1 MLIQEKANKLIFFL
15 LSILPISIILGSSIS
30 LFNVVLLSL
39 IILSLIYYQRD
50 TGFIKNSSA
59 KLIFFLYLYLI
70 FNSIISQEYSIGL
83 GRNLGFI
90 RFILLFVCIN
100 YFFFKYRNANYVF
113 YFWIF
118 CILLV
123 TFDSHIEFFLGQNI
137 FGWGGI
143 DQPHGSRIVSF
154 FKDEPIV
161 GAYLSAFV
169 LIIFGYLLTKYKYNN
184 ILPWLFILFTF
195 SGILISGERSN
206 TIKIFLGLLL
216 MFLFFNFINT
226 KKKLVTISI
235 MLSLLVFILNTS
247 NYLKT
252 RYVHQFVSNFLS
264 KEKFEN
270 FSKNSDYIKLY
281 KSGISVFM
289 NYPIFGVGNK
299 NYRVETCGDEVKNK
313 INNYYCL
320 THPHQIYIEFL
331 AEHGLVGTFII
342 LAIFFSLMFKILLNI
357 FKSKNYIQI
366 GSFCY
371 VLFVFTPLLP
381 SGSFFSDLNSTLL
394 WLNISLMFACCKKT
408 NIFNYKV

>member
-1 MLIQEKANKLIFFL
+1 MLIQDKANKLIFIL
-15 LSILPISIILGSSIS
+15 LSILPITIILGSSIS
-30 LFNVVLLSL
+30 LVNIVLLSL
-39 IILSLIYYQRD
+39 IILVIIYFQKD
-50 TGFIKNSSA
+50 QGFIKHYSV
-59 KLIFFLYLYLI
+59 KLIFSLYLYLI
-70 FNSIISQEYSIGL
+70 FNTIISQEYSIGIE
-83 GRNLGFI
+83 RNLGFI
-90 RFILLFVCIN
+90 RFILLFICIN
-100 YFFFKYRNANYVF
+100 YFFFKYQNANYVF

-118 CILLV
+118 CIMTV
-123 TFDSHIEFFLGQNI
+123 TFDSYLEFFLGQNI

-169 LIIFGYLLTKYKYNN
+169 PIIFGYLLTKYKHNN
-184 ILPWLFILFTF
+184 LLPWLFILFTF

-206 TIKIFLGLLL
+206 TIKIFLGLTL
-216 MFLFFNFINT
+216 MFLFFNFINA
-226 KKKLVTISI
+226 KKKLIIISLI
-235 MLSLLVFILNTS
+235 LGLLVFLLNTS

-252 RYVHQFVSNFLS
+252 RYVHQFISNFLS

-270 FSKNSDYIKLY
+270 FSKNSDYIQLY
-281 KSGISVFM
+281 KSGIAVFM

-299 NYRVETCGDEVKNK
+299 NYRIETCVDDVKNK

-331 AEHGLVGTFII
+331 AEHGIIGTFII
-342 LAIFFSLMFKILLNI
+342 LGIFFSLMFKILLNI

-371 VLFVFTPLLP
+371 VLSVFTPLLP
-381 SGSFFSDLNSTLL
+381 SGSFFSDLNSTFL
-394 WLNISLMFACCKKT
+394 WLNISLMFACCRNT

>member
-1 MLIQEKANKLIFFL
+1 MLIQDKANKIIFFL
-15 LSILPISIILGSSIS
+15 LSTLPISIIIGSSIS
-30 LFNVVLLSL
+30 LINIVLLSL
-39 IILSLIYYQRD
+39 IILVIIYYERD
-50 TGFIKNSSA
+50 VGFIKYSPV
-59 KLIFFLYLYLI
+59 KLILSLYLYLI
-70 FNSIISQEYSIGL
+70 FNSIISQDYSVGIE
-83 GRNLGFI
+83 RNFGFI
-90 RFILLFVCIN
+90 RFILLFICIN
-100 YFFFKYRNANYVF
+100 YFFFKYQNANHVF
-113 YFWIF
+113 YFWII
-118 CILLV
+118 CIILV

-137 FGWGGI
+137 LGWGGI

-161 GAYLSAFV
+161 GAYLSAFI
-169 LIIFGYLLTKYKYNN
+169 LIIFGFLLTKYKHNN
-184 ILPWLFILFTF
+184 VFPWLFIIVTF

-206 TIKIFLGLLL
+206 TIKIFLSLTL

-226 KKKLVTISI
+226 KKKITII
-235 MLSLLVFILNTS
+235 SLIILLFVFLLNTS

-252 RYVHQFVSNFLS
+252 RYLKQFISNFLS

-270 FSKNSDYIKLY
+270 FSKNSDYFQLY
-281 KSGISVFM
+281 RSGISVFM

-299 NYRVETCGDEVKNK
+299 NYRVETCSEEVKNNK
-313 INNYYCL
+313 NYYCL

-331 AEHGLVGTFII
+331 SEHGLIGSLII
-342 LAIFFSLMFKILLNI
+342 LGIFFSLMFKILLNI
-357 FKSKNYIQI
+357 LKSKNYIQI
-366 GSFCY
+366 GTFCY